1 MADEPVEISALNA
14 NVSFITDTVSGNLQ
28 WFANSLV
35 EKNFITRRVAQGVLA
50 TPQLA
55 PDRQAGQL
63 LDSVFTKIRTS
74 DTRQRQWF
82 DAFVDIFSRDGAYQD
97 LVRRLKK
104 GVGSKTNEGP
114 TDNPASYKPRITP
127 ADFADFPSPELID
140 LLELVGM
147 DLRAQWKDVGTK
159 LGIPQPDLEAYD
171 EDYRGN
177 SLRCITK
184 VFNTWHDGI
193 TSEYSWRQL
202 AKTMCSP
209 IVNKGGLLP
218 ALHDELK
225 KKYM

>member
-1 MADEPVEISALNA
+1 MKGPFSEVP
-14 NVSFITDTVSGNLQ
+14 FYM
-28 WFANSLV
+28 W
-35 EKNFITRRVAQGVLA
+35 K
-50 TPQLA
+50 
-55 PDRQAGQL
+55 
-63 LDSVFTKIRTS
+63 
-74 DTRQRQWF
+74 
-82 DAFVDIFSRDGAYQD
+82 IFSCPTCC
-97 LVRRLKK
+97 
-104 GVGSKTNEGP
+104 GS
-114 TDNPASYKPRITP
+114 
-127 ADFADFPSPELID
+127 DFADFPSPELID